1 MKRISNIA
9 SRLKEYRDMYNLT
22 LADMERKTGI
32 PAQTINRYELGQ
44 RVPKIDVAVSIAE
57 SLNVNPLWIQGYDV
71 NVSDKTV
78 FANKNTLSLGE
89 NIRLRREELGM
100 TQDELAK
107 KMGYTSRS
115 TIAKIE
121 SGENDIPQSKIEHFA
136 KALQTTPAYL
146 MGWEDSQAEPQKT
159 IISDTGRR
167 IKEKR
172 LLAGISIEELA
183 EQSNVSADIITRLE
197 TGVPTSF
204 DSKILKG
211 IARVLKTNMD
221 YLAGW
226 SDDGSKLDAP
236 NPLDAIF
243 DMPQQPVAYIHGSD
257 GASKTITDKDMVD
270 LIDKFFELLEKEK
283 KEKN

>member
-1 MKRISNIA
+1 MKRISNIS

-44 RVPKIDVAVSIAE
+44 RVPKIDIAVSIAE
-57 SLNVNPLWIQGYDV
+57 ALKINPLWIQGYDV
-71 NVSDKTV
+71 
-78 FANKNTLSLGE
+78 
-89 NIRLRREELGM
+89 GM
-100 TQDELAK
+100 TDKSDSLNEK
-107 KMGYTSRS
+107 NIKTPS
-115 TIAKIE
+115 T
-121 SGENDIPQSKIEHFA
+121 
-136 KALQTTPAYL
+136 TV
-146 MGWEDSQAEPQKT
+146 
-159 IISDTGRR
+159 ISDTGQR

-204 DSKILKG
+204 DSKILKS

-226 SDDGSKLDAP
+226 SDDGSKLDPP
-236 NPLDAIF
+236 NPFDAIF

-257 GASKTITDKDMVD
+257 GASKTITDKDMID
-270 LIDKFFELLEKEK
+270 LIDKFFDLMEKEK
-283 KEKN
+283 KDKK

>member
-1 MKRISNIA
+1 MTIGKRIKQLREDKGLTQEDIA
-9 SRLKEYRDMYNLT
+9 KKIGV
-22 LADMERKTGI
+22 AI
-32 PAQTINRYELGQ
+32 QTIYKYENEIVTNIPLDKLE
-44 RVPKIDVAVSIAE
+44 KI
-57 SLNVNPLWIQGYDV
+57 
-71 NVSDKTV
+71 
-78 FANKNTLSLGE
+78 
-89 NIRLRREELGM
+89 
-100 TQDELAK
+100 
-107 KMGYTSRS
+107 
-115 TIAKIE
+115 
-121 SGENDIPQSKIEHFA
+121 A

-146 MGWEDSQAEPQKT
+146 MGWEDNAEKPSKT
-159 IISDTGRR
+159 NKISDTGQR

-204 DSKILKG
+204 DSKILKS

-226 SDDGSKLDAP
+226 SDDDTKLDPP
-236 NPLDAIF
+236 NPFDAIF
-243 DMPQQPVAYIHGSD
+243 DTPQQPVAYIHGSD

>member
-1 MKRISNIA
+1 M
-9 SRLKEYRDMYNLT
+9 
-22 LADMERKTGI
+22 
-32 PAQTINRYELGQ
+32 
-44 RVPKIDVAVSIAE
+44 
-57 SLNVNPLWIQGYDV
+57 SLY
-71 NVSDKTV
+71 K
-78 FANKNTLSLGE
+78 
-89 NIRLRREELGM
+89 NIRLRREALGM

-115 TIAKIE
+115 TIARIE

-146 MGWEDSQAEPQKT
+146 MGWEDNAEKPSKT
-159 IISDTGRR
+159 NKISDTGQR

-204 DSKILKG
+204 DSKILKS

-226 SDDGSKLDAP
+226 SDDDTKLDPP
-236 NPLDAIF
+236 NPFDAIF
-243 DMPQQPVAYIHGSD
+243 DTPQQPVAYIHGSD
-257 GASKTITDKDMVD
+257 GASKTITDKDMID
-270 LIDKFFELLEKEK
+270 LIDKFFEVMEEKMQDKKKTEK
-283 KEKN
+283 KDKK

>member
-1 MKRISNIA
+1 MTVGKRIKQLRECKGLTQEDIA
-9 SRLKEYRDMYNLT
+9 KKVGV
-22 LADMERKTGI
+22 AI
-32 PAQTINRYELGQ
+32 QTIYKYENEIVTNIPLDKLE
-44 RVPKIDVAVSIAE
+44 KI
-57 SLNVNPLWIQGYDV
+57 
-71 NVSDKTV
+71 
-78 FANKNTLSLGE
+78 
-89 NIRLRREELGM
+89 
-100 TQDELAK
+100 
-107 KMGYTSRS
+107 
-115 TIAKIE
+115 
-121 SGENDIPQSKIEHFA
+121 A

-283 KEKN
+283 KGKN

>member
-1 MKRISNIA
+1 MKRISNIS

-44 RVPKIDVAVSIAE
+44 RVPKIDIAVSIAE
-57 SLNVNPLWIQGYDV
+57 ALKINPLWIQGYDV
-71 NVSDKTV
+71 
-78 FANKNTLSLGE
+78 
-89 NIRLRREELGM
+89 GM
-100 TQDELAK
+100 TDKSDSLNEK
-107 KMGYTSRS
+107 NIKTPS
-115 TIAKIE
+115 T
-121 SGENDIPQSKIEHFA
+121 
-136 KALQTTPAYL
+136 TV
-146 MGWEDSQAEPQKT
+146 
-159 IISDTGRR
+159 ISDTGQR

-204 DSKILKG
+204 DSKILKS

-226 SDDGSKLDAP
+226 SDDDTKLDPP
-236 NPLDAIF
+236 NPFDAIF
-243 DMPQQPVAYIHGSD
+243 DTPQQPVAYIHGSD
-257 GASKTITDKDMVD
+257 GASKTITDKEMID
-270 LIDKFFELLEKEK
+270 LIDKFFDLMEKEK
-283 KEKN
+283 KDKK

>member
-1 MKRISNIA
+1 MTIGARIKNKRND
-9 SRLKEYRDMYNLT
+9 LNMT
-22 LADMERKTGI
+22 LEEVAKIVGTTRQTIQKYESGVIEGI
-32 PAQTINRYELGQ
+32 P
-44 RVPKIDVAVSIAE
+44 
-57 SLNVNPLWIQGYDV
+57 
-71 NVSDKTV
+71 SDKV
-78 FANKNTLSLGE
+78 
-89 NIRLRREELGM
+89 EL
-100 TQDELAK
+100 L
-107 KMGYTSRS
+107 
-115 TIAKIE
+115 
-121 SGENDIPQSKIEHFA
+121 A

-283 KEKN
+283 KGKN